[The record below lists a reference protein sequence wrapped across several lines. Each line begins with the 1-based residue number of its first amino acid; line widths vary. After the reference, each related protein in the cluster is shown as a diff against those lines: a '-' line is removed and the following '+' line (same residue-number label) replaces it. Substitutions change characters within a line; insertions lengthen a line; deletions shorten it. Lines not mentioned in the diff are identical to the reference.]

1 MDTQESNNSVHKFLS
16 VFQYSKVALGIVGST
31 SAALTIVMAI
41 STLVAGVLPAAIAS
55 VGGLFV
61 DAVASALQQ
70 TGEVAEQAQ
79 SDLLF
84 YVFLELGLVVI
95 MTGAQKLNTV

>member
-1 MDTQESNNSVHKFLS
+1 M
-16 VFQYSKVALGIVGST
+16 
-31 SAALTIVMAI
+31 
-41 STLVAGVLPAAIAS
+41 
-55 VGGLFV
+55 

-95 MTGAQKLNTV
+95 MTGAQKLNTVCQSILRVLLGNKVNVMILEKALTLELAHFEDAEYYDKLVRARREASSRPLS